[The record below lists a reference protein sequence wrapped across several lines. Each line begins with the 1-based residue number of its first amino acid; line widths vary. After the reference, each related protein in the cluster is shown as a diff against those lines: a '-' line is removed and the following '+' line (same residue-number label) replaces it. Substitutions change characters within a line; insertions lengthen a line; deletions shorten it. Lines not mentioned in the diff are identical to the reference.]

1 MQWGWRE
8 FLVLIGFFFFISF
21 PFIWSAIEKIFKKSR
36 KYKNELRTY
45 GGLKMSTEMI
55 IAVSVMAVVF
65 IVVSW
70 IMQKN
75 KSKKS

>member
-1 MQWGWRE
+1 
-8 FLVLIGFFFFISF
+8 
-21 PFIWSAIEKIFKKSR
+21 
-36 KYKNELRTY
+36 
-45 GGLKMSTEMI
+45 MSMEMI

-70 IMQKN
+70 IMQKR

>member
-1 MQWGWRE
+1 
-8 FLVLIGFFFFISF
+8 
-21 PFIWSAIEKIFKKSR
+21 
-36 KYKNELRTY
+36 
-45 GGLKMSTEMI
+45 MSTEMI

-65 IVVSW
+65 VVVSW

>member
-1 MQWGWRE
+1 
-8 FLVLIGFFFFISF
+8 
-21 PFIWSAIEKIFKKSR
+21 
-36 KYKNELRTY
+36 
-45 GGLKMSTEMI
+45 MSMEMI

>member
-1 MQWGWRE
+1 
-8 FLVLIGFFFFISF
+8 
-21 PFIWSAIEKIFKKSR
+21 
-36 KYKNELRTY
+36 
-45 GGLKMSTEMI
+45 MSTEMI
-55 IAVSVMAVVF
+55 IAGSVMAVVF

>member
-1 MQWGWRE
+1 
-8 FLVLIGFFFFISF
+8 
-21 PFIWSAIEKIFKKSR
+21 
-36 KYKNELRTY
+36 
-45 GGLKMSTEMI
+45 MSTEMI
-55 IAVSVMAVVF
+55 IAVSVMAVIF

>member
-1 MQWGWRE
+1 
-8 FLVLIGFFFFISF
+8 
-21 PFIWSAIEKIFKKSR
+21 
-36 KYKNELRTY
+36 
-45 GGLKMSTEMI
+45 MSMEMI
-55 IAVSVMAVVF
+55 VAVSVMVVVF

>member
-1 MQWGWRE
+1 
-8 FLVLIGFFFFISF
+8 
-21 PFIWSAIEKIFKKSR
+21 
-36 KYKNELRTY
+36 
-45 GGLKMSTEMI
+45 MSTEMI

-65 IVVSW
+65 IIVTW

>member
-1 MQWGWRE
+1 
-8 FLVLIGFFFFISF
+8 
-21 PFIWSAIEKIFKKSR
+21 
-36 KYKNELRTY
+36 
-45 GGLKMSTEMI
+45 MSTEMI

-75 KSKKS
+75 KSKKN

>member
-1 MQWGWRE
+1 
-8 FLVLIGFFFFISF
+8 
-21 PFIWSAIEKIFKKSR
+21 
-36 KYKNELRTY
+36 
-45 GGLKMSTEMI
+45 MSMEMI

-65 IVVSW
+65 IIVSW

>member
-1 MQWGWRE
+1 
-8 FLVLIGFFFFISF
+8 
-21 PFIWSAIEKIFKKSR
+21 
-36 KYKNELRTY
+36 
-45 GGLKMSTEMI
+45 MSTEMI

>member
-1 MQWGWRE
+1 LKN
-8 FLVLIGFFFFISF
+8 F
-21 PFIWSAIEKIFKKSR
+21 SR
-36 KYKNELRTY
+36 NQKNINELRTY

-75 KSKKS
+75 KSRKSCMKQTTSGVIVHKEVR